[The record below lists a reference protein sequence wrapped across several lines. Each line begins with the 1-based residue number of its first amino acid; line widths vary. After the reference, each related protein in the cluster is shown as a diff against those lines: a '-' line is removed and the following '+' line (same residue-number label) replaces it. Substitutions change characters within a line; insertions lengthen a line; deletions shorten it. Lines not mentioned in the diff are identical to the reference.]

1 MRHPLPMMRSSFAE
15 LPTPRLKTPSWN
27 AARSLFRGLD
37 SAIRDAISA
46 RCSEAGEALDL
57 WLARRVPAFIPISQY
72 DNRLDI
78 RNGPARLP
86 TVRSKTLR
94 SAVHRPGD

>member
-1 MRHPLPMMRSSFAE
+1 MMRSSFAE

-27 AARSLFRGLD
+27 AARSLFRGLG

-57 WLARRVPAFIPISQY
+57 WLAQRGPAYIPISPY
-72 DNRLDI
+72 DDKLDN
-78 RNGPARLP
+78 RNGPGTLP
-86 TVRSKTLR
+86 TVRSKIPGL
-94 SAVHRPGD
+94 AVHQPRD